1 MKGCDT
7 MNKKDMKEIRI
18 RDGIVYKDKRYW
30 KFFGFKDYR
39 INKDGE
45 IIYLKIYIDDY
56 GKTYIEELSEVKPY
70 EKHDKLYVT
79 LNNSDHLLEKV
90 VCEAFYGSIDLP
102 IMHKYDDLTCESD
115 NVYYFLP
122 FECIEYDSEE
132 DKYYINGVEFRKCP
146 LLKKDHFKTFYIS
159 NNGVMYDPI
168 NKKIVRHYHTEA
180 SYQSTGNNFIHQ
192 NVYGAWIGDLVP
204 GMTIDHKDADVTN
217 NDYRNLEQ
225 VTRSENN
232 SRAYQKG
239 MKQVSY
245 PNEVIHHV
253 CKMMEDG
260 KTKADICDYL
270 KIPIT
275 DSKARLRISDLIFA
289 LKNHECRVDIASQ
302 YDFSKF
308 DNSMH
313 RFTVVPK
320 SQYPEI
326 MEYYFTHGENS
337 SATARHFGYKI
348 PTLKTIIQNHR
359 DEYRD
364 LYKAS

>member
-1 MKGCDT
+1 MD
-7 MNKKDMKEIRI
+7 KKDKDNLQEIRV

-56 GKTYIEELSEVKPY
+56 GKTYIEELSEVRPFK
-70 EKHDKLYVT
+70 KNGKLYVT
-79 LNNSDHLLEKV
+79 LNNTDHLLEKV

-102 IMHKYDDLTCESD
+102 IMHKYDDLSCESY

-122 FECIEYDSEE
+122 FECIEYDSNE

-146 LLKKDHFKTFYIS
+146 PPPTEENYKDFYIS
-159 NNGVMYDPI
+159 SNGVLFDPI
-168 NKKIVRHYHTEA
+168 NKKIRRHSHTA
-180 SYQSTGNNFIHQ
+180 QSYQTSANNFIHQ
-192 NVYGAWIGDLVP
+192 DVYGAWVGDIDRDL
-204 GMTIDHKDADVTN
+204 TIDHKDADVTN

-245 PNEVIHHV
+245 PNDVIHHV

-260 KTKADICDYL
+260 KTKSDICEYL
-270 KIPIT
+270 KVPVS
-275 DSKARLRISDLIFA
+275 DSRGRLRVSDLIFA
-289 LKNHECRVDIASQ
+289 LKNHDCRVDIASQ

-308 DNSMH
+308 DNSTY
-313 RFTVVPK
+313 RYSVVPK

-326 MEYYFTHGENS
+326 MEYYFTHGENG
-337 SATARHFGYKI
+337 SATARHFGYNI
-348 PTLKTIIQNHR
+348 STLKTILQNHR
-359 DEYRD
+359 EEYRD